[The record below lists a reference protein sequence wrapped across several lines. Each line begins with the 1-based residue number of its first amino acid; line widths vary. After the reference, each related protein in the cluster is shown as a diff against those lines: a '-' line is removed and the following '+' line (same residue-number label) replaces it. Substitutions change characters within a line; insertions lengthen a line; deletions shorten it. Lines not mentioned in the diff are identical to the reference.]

1 MDEDIAII
9 STKTRNEKIINFF
22 VNNKKKLIIA
32 ISLIILMIFGYI
44 IYQEFNKNKKIRIA
58 NKYNSATINYISG
71 DKTNIE
77 TELIDIINEKDKTYS
92 TLALYFLIDNNIV
105 LNNEKINELF
115 DVIINDIS
123 LEKEIK
129 NLVIYKK
136 ALFNSDFESEN
147 TLIKILNPVIN
158 SDSIWKSHAF
168 YLMAE
173 YFYFKN
179 EKQKS
184 KEFFDQIIILENGN
198 QDIKLEAQK
207 RLNRDF
213 SD

>member
-105 LNNEKINELF
+105 SNNEKINELF
-115 DVIINDIS
+115 DIIINNIS

>member
-9 STKTRNEKIINFF
+9 NKETRNEKIKNFF
-22 VNNKKKLIIA
+22 IKNRKKI
-32 ISLIILMIFGYI
+32 IILISVIILTIFGYF
-44 IYQEFNKNKKIRIA
+44 IYEYINKKNKIKLASRYETIKMNFVSG
-58 NKYNSATINYISG
+58 NKSMVSNELV
-71 DKTNIE
+71 NIVY
-77 TELIDIINEKDKTYS
+77 EKDRTYS
-92 TLALYFLIDNNIV
+92 PLALYFLIDNNIISD
-105 LNNEKINELF
+105 NNKINELF
-115 DVIINDIS
+115 DTVINETS

-129 NLVIYKK
+129 NLLIYKK

-147 TLIKILNPVIN
+147 NLLTILKPIIN
-158 SDSIWKSHAF
+158 SNSIWKSHAL

-184 KEFFDQIIILENGN
+184 KDFFDQIIILENVN
-198 QDIKLEAQK
+198 SKIKREAQK

-213 SD
+213 SE

>member
-9 STKTRNEKIINFF
+9 NKETRNEKIKNFF
-22 VNNKKKLIIA
+22 IKNKKKII
-32 ISLIILMIFGYI
+32 ISISVIILAIFGYF
-44 IYQEFNKNKKIRIA
+44 IYEDFNKKSKIKLA
-58 NKYNSATINYISG
+58 NRYNIVKMNFISG
-71 DKTNIE
+71 NKSMVAN
-77 TELIDIINEKDKTYS
+77 ELISIVYENDRTYS
-92 TLALYFLIDNNIV
+92 PLALYFLIDNNVISDK
-105 LNNEKINELF
+105 NKINELF
-115 DVIINDIS
+115 DTVINETS

-129 NLVIYKK
+129 NLLIYKK

-147 TLIKILNPVIN
+147 NLITILKPIIN
-158 SDSIWKSHAF
+158 SNSIWKSHAL

-184 KEFFDQIIILENGN
+184 KDFFDQIITLENVN
-198 QDIKLEAQK
+198 PKIKREAQK

-213 SD
+213 SE

>member
-1 MDEDIAII
+1 MNEDIAII
-9 STKTRNEKIINFF
+9 NTKTRNEKIRNFF

-58 NKYNSATINYISG
+58 NKYNSVTINYISG
-71 DKTNIE
+71 DKTNIK

-92 TLALYFLIDNNIV
+92 TLALYFLVDNNIIS
-105 LNNEKINELF
+105 NNEKINELF
-115 DVIINDIS
+115 DIIINDIS

-147 TLIKILNPVIN
+147 TLIKILSPVIN

-184 KEFFDQIIILENGN
+184 KEFFGQIIILENAN
-198 QDIKLEAQK
+198 QNIKLEAQK

>member
-9 STKTRNEKIINFF
+9 STKIRSEKIRNFF

-105 LNNEKINELF
+105 SNNEKINELF

-198 QDIKLEAQK
+198 QNIKLEAQK

>member
-9 STKTRNEKIINFF
+9 NTKTRNEKIRNFF
-22 VNNKKKLIIA
+22 VNNKKKLVIA

-71 DKTNIE
+71 DKTNIKI
-77 TELIDIINEKDKTYS
+77 ELIDIINEKDKTYS
-92 TLALYFLIDNNIV
+92 TLALYFLVDNNIIS
-105 LNNEKINELF
+105 NNEKINELF
-115 DVIINDIS
+115 DIIINDIS

-147 TLIKILNPVIN
+147 TLIKMLNPVIN

-184 KEFFDQIIILENGN
+184 KEFFDQIVILENVN

>member
-9 STKTRNEKIINFF
+9 NKETRNEKIKNF
-22 VNNKKKLIIA
+22 
-32 ISLIILMIFGYI
+32 
-44 IYQEFNKNKKIRIA
+44 FNKNKKKIIISISVIILAIFGYFIYEDFNKKSKIKLANRYNIA
-58 NKYNSATINYISG
+58 KVDFISG
-71 DKTNIE
+71 NKTMVAN
-77 TELIDIINEKDKTYS
+77 ELVSIVHVKDRTYS
-92 TLALYFLIDNNIV
+92 PLALYFLIDNNIIDDR
-105 LNNEKINELF
+105 NKINELF
-115 DVIINDIS
+115 DIVIDETI

-129 NLVIYKK
+129 NLLIYKK

-147 TLIKILNPVIN
+147 NLLTILKPIIN
-158 SDSIWKSHAF
+158 SNSIWKSHAL

-184 KEFFDQIIILENGN
+184 KDFFDQIIILENVN
-198 QDIKLEAQK
+198 SKIKREAQK

-213 SD
+213 SE

>member
-1 MDEDIAII
+1 MNEDIAII
-9 STKTRNEKIINFF
+9 NTETRNEKIRNFF

-71 DKTNIE
+71 DKNNIKI
-77 TELIDIINEKDKTYS
+77 ELIDIINEKDKTYS
-92 TLALYFLIDNNIV
+92 TLALYFLVDNNIIS
-105 LNNEKINELF
+105 NNEKINELF
-115 DVIINDIS
+115 DIIINDIS

-184 KEFFDQIIILENGN
+184 KEFFGQIIILENAN
-198 QDIKLEAQK
+198 QNIKLEAQK

>member
-22 VNNKKKLIIA
+22 LNNKKKLIIA

-105 LNNEKINELF
+105 SNNEKINELF

>member
-105 LNNEKINELF
+105 SNNEKINELF

>member
-9 STKTRNEKIINFF
+9 NTKTRQEKIKNFF
-22 VNNKKKLIIA
+22 VNNKKKLIIL
-32 ISLIILMIFGYI
+32 ISLTILMIFGYI

-71 DKTNIE
+71 DKTNIKI
-77 TELIDIINEKDKTYS
+77 ELIDIINEKDKTYS
-92 TLALYFLIDNNIV
+92 TLALYFLVDNNIIS
-105 LNNEKINELF
+105 NNEKINELF
-115 DVIINDIS
+115 DIIINDIS

-147 TLIKILNPVIN
+147 TLIKMLNPVIN

-179 EKQKS
+179 EKQKA
-184 KEFFDQIIILENGN
+184 KEFFDQIIILENAN
-198 QDIKLEAQK
+198 PNIKLEAQK